1 MPACIAR
8 SDAKADRSREDLDR
22 GAALTS
28 RLQTLE
34 TGMLAQEQN
43 FPGSARVNRELIGK
57 SKAIDGCAT

>member
-1 MPACIAR
+1 
-8 SDAKADRSREDLDR
+8 LDR